1 VTRGL
6 VEDLDTPHPLWL
18 MLPGLFQEDGFA
30 GRLCGAL
37 DQVLAPV
44 LSTLDCLDAYLDP
57 DLTPV
62 DFLDW
67 LAGWVG
73 IMLDQNWPESRRRA
87 LVGRAGELYRWQ
99 GTARGIAEH
108 VALYTGVLPE
118 ISDSGGAAYSEAPD
132 GPLPGRPMPE
142 IVVRVRV
149 ADPGSIDLRHLE
161 AIVVAAKPA
170 HVAHQVEVAGS

>member
-1 VTRGL
+1 MRGL
-6 VEDLDTPHPLWL
+6 IPDLGTPQPLEL
-18 MLPGLFQEDGFA
+18 MLPGLFREDGFA
-30 GRLCGAL
+30 TRLCGAL
-37 DQVLAPV
+37 DEVLSPV

-99 GTARGIAEH
+99 GTARGIAQH
-108 VALYTGVLPE
+108 VALYTGAQPE
-118 ISDSGGAAYSEAPD
+118 VDDSGGTASSEAP
-132 GPLPGRPMPE
+132 GGQLPGRSTPE
-142 IVVRVRV
+142 VVVRVRV
-149 ADPGSIDLRHLE
+149 TDPASVDLRHLD
-161 AIVVAAKPA
+161 AIVAAAKPA
-170 HVAHQVEVAGS
+170 HVAHRVEVVGL